1 MDTAPY
7 IITEHASVQRTYR
20 MFRTLGLRHL
30 IVIDR
35 KHHVLGIVT
44 RDDLMVTRQDI
55 LTEKLHLS
63 DQENSVLL
71 AKERTGSN
79 DQQETTS
86 TITSSGNTIRSRRE
100 QYLNHTID
108 LLGTKSPPSTN
119 NAKNQSLNSS
129 ATNS

>member
-1 MDTAPY
+1 
-7 IITEHASVQRTYR
+7 